1 MTKNENCESVPHLE
15 ITKLVL
21 VHCNIVNNNYQ
32 LNSRVLNTF
41 VSNKVF
47 GQLLEISAKSF
58 IF

>member
-21 VHCNIVNNNYQ
+21 VHYNIVNNNYQ

-41 VSNKVF
+41 ISNKVC
-47 GQLLEISAKSF
+47 GQLL
-58 IF
+58 